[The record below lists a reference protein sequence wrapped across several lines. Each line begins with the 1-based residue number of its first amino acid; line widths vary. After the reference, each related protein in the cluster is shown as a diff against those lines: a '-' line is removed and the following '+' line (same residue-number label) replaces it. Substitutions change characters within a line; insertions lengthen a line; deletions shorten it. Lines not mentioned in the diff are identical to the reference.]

1 RPRSRQRAG
10 REGQSSDQVEGRRPT
25 GPRVIEHFRAVPKG
39 GGWYHYKEWR
49 ESVDGIARVFPFP
62 GFFPG
67 TIDVYVEA
75 ETSINPEGFP
85 TAQLLQDVSS
95 YINETDPST
104 GLAIRRPANAAVRV
118 LGITRSP
125 LN

>member
-1 RPRSRQRAG
+1 M
-10 REGQSSDQVEGRRPT
+10 
-25 GPRVIEHFRAVPKG
+25 PKG

-125 LN
+125 LNVGTTGLQVPENVATAKEHIKAALRNTS